1 MLPSFFDSVLQLIV
15 RTSTDLPPDVRAAM
29 KIARSAEPEGT
40 RASQALTIIAQNIDL
55 AADGE
60 GAICQ
65 DTGMPT
71 FEVRVPV
78 GANQIWMRQQIREAV
93 AEATRR
99 GKLRPNSVDSITGKN
114 SGDNLGPG
122 TPIIHFDQWDKDQI
136 EIKLILKGGGC
147 ENTNAQYSVPVELP
161 HLGRAD
167 RKLDG
172 VKKCILHAVWQA
184 QGKGCAPG
192 AVGVCIG
199 GDRTSGY
206 LHAKEQLF
214 RTLDDVNPDPR
225 LAELEASIMSTVNTL
240 EIGAMGF
247 GGKVT
252 LIGCKIGALNRL
264 PASFF
269 VSVAYDCWAFRR
281 LGRAAR
287 FVDGRD
293 RPSWLYRDPSH
304 PIIPMLDQAG
314 FVRTGRE
321 VALNA
326 PLTEDA
332 VRALKVGDVVM
343 ISGRMFTGRDAVH
356 SHLMKNAPP
365 VDLNGS
371 VLYHCG
377 PVVVKE
383 GETLARHRRRTDDQ
397 HSRGAVSGRDHQALR
412 RARRDRQGRD
422 GREDAGRA
430 EGARRGVPQRDRRRR
445 AVLRARHRESRR
457 RLAARVRHA
466 RSDVASDGEG
476 FSGDRHDGRAR
487 QQPAQGHRAGIG
499 RASRGDRSLGENAET
514 GFNAEIAEIAGD
526 PFRKVETLCSGRLL
540 TTRLRPSRVRKPAW
554 NVEQQPDRALCEP
567 EVQRELDP
575 DTELRARALD
585 RFESQAMDQAFER
598 PDRAGSHDCPLDDHV
613 STVGTAVCRSQADRR
628 CTRSTRQTRTR
639 TQLA

>member
-1 MLPSFFDSVLQLIV
+1 MLPSFFDSVLQLII

-29 KIARSAEPEGT
+29 KIARGSEPEGT
-40 RASQALTIIAQNIDL
+40 RSSQALTIIAQNIDL
-55 AADGE
+55 AADAE

-71 FEVRVPV
+71 FEARVPV

-167 RKLDG
+167 RNLDG

-252 LIGCKIGALNRL
+252 LIGCKIAALNRL

-281 LGRAAR
+281 LGVVLDSSTGAI
-287 FVDGRD
+287 D
-293 RPSWLYRDPSH
+293 RWLYRDPSH
-304 PIIPMLDQAG
+304 PVIPMLDQAG

-326 PLTEDA
+326 PLTEEA

-343 ISGRMFTGRDAVH
+343 VSGRMFTGRDAVH

-365 VDLNGS
+365 VDLKGS

-383 GETLARHRRRTDDQ
+383 GDTWRVTAAGPTTSIREEPYQGEIIKRYGIRAVMGKGGMGAKTLAALKEH
-397 HSRGAVSGRDHQALR
+397 GAVYLNAIGGAAQFYA
-412 RARRDRQGRD
+412 RAIERVDDVSLLEFGTPEAMWHLTVKD
-422 GREDAGRA
+422 FPAIVTMDAHGN
-430 EGARRGVPQRDRRRR
+430 
-445 AVLRARHRESRR
+445 
-457 RLAARVRHA
+457 
-466 RSDVASDGEG
+466 
-476 FSGDRHDGRAR
+476 
-487 QQPAQGHRAGIG
+487 
-499 RASRGDRSLGENAET
+499 SLHK
-514 GFNAEIAEIAGD
+514 D
-526 PFRKVETLCSGRLL
+526 
-540 TTRLRPSRVRKPAW
+540 
-554 NVEQQPDRALCEP
+554 VEQASG
-567 EVQRELDP
+567 VQLE
-575 DTELRARALD
+575 
-585 RFESQAMDQAFER
+585 AM
-598 PDRAGSHDCPLDDHV
+598 GV
-613 STVGTAVCRSQADRR
+613 
-628 CTRSTRQTRTR
+628 
-639 TQLA
+639 